1 MSLMHHSIHPGK
13 GKPDWEL
20 AASSAQPKI
29 TVVMPCFN
37 AEQHLEYGIDSVLK
51 QSFQDFEL
59 IVVNDGS
66 TDNSQR
72 ILESIDDDRI
82 RIINQANSGVCR
94 ARNAALSKSSGE
106 FIAFLDADDTWHL
119 ECLETLYNALS
130 PNRTAVLAYCGWQNM
145 GLSGGLAEP
154 FIPPDYEE
162 LNKAELLFENC
173 RWPIHAALT
182 RKTAIDKAG
191 FFDER
196 FLTSEDFLLWMKIA
210 IENPIVRVPR
220 VLAYYH
226 HYGEGGQATDDKEKT
241 AINHWLA
248 QGAFIDENPDFV
260 NRLGHDKI
268 RHLMYGELLNRAY
281 GCYWKRDIKA
291 ARSIFKAVM
300 KGRYGSLS
308 DWKYML
314 PSFLPYRLH
323 MKLISL
329 LETSK

>member
-1 MSLMHHSIHPGK
+1 
-13 GKPDWEL
+13 
-20 AASSAQPKI
+20 
-29 TVVMPCFN
+29 MPCFN
-37 AEQHLEYGIDSVLK
+37 AELHIENSIASVLN
-51 QSFQDFEL
+51 QSFQEFEL
-59 IVVNDGS
+59 IAINDGS
-66 TDNSQR
+66 TDNTQH
-72 ILESIDDDRI
+72 ILKNIDDDRLRVI
-82 RIINQANSGVCR
+82 EQTNSGVCR
-94 ARNAALSKSSGE
+94 TRNAALSIASGE
-106 FIAFLDADDTWHL
+106 FVAFLDDDDTWHP
-119 ECLETLYNALS
+119 ECLESLNAALLA
-130 PNRTAVLAYCGWQNM
+130 NGNAVLAYCGWQNV
-145 GLSGGLAEP
+145 GLSGGQAEP

-182 RKTAIDKAG
+182 RKKAIDKAG

-226 HYGEGGQATDDKEKT
+226 HHGEGGQATDDKEKT

-260 NRLGHDKI
+260 NRLGRDKI
-268 RHLMYGELLNRAY
+268 RRLMYGELLNRAY